1 MKIFQ
6 NKIVVGVICIVI
18 AAILAF
24 FFLPSI
30 SKSKSNTEKIY
41 AVKNAVAE
49 GTKIEE
55 SMLLE
60 YLMSERSDFFTAPA
74 STKFHGDYDMGL
86 VTHSVNVYHCLKD
99 YLARARCLSEYNM
112 NYSDETIALVALL
125 HDVCKI
131 NCYHKYLRNVKN
143 EEGVWEQVAA
153 FNFEDPEPFGHG
165 EKSVFLISKFLRLTN
180 EEAYAIRFHMGFSEE
195 GSGRNAGRAFEKYP
209 LALALNVADMEAS
222 YYVDDKVELE
232 LES

>member
-1 MKIFQ
+1 MNPKKEFISIF
-6 NKIVVGVICIVI
+6 KEHIHRDG
-18 AAILAF
+18 AD
-24 FFLPSI
+24 
-30 SKSKSNTEKIY
+30 K
-41 AVKNAVAE
+41 
-49 GTKIEE
+49 
-55 SMLLE
+55 LLE
-60 YLMSERSDFFTAPA
+60 YLLSEKSDFFTAPA
-74 STKFHGDYDMGL
+74 STKYHGDYDMGL
-86 VTHSVNVYHCLKD
+86 VTHSVNVYYCLKD
-99 YLARARCLSEYNM
+99 YLSRARCLSEYKM

-131 NCYHKYLRNVKN
+131 KCYHKYLRNVKN

-195 GSGRNAGRAFEKYP
+195 GSGRNAGKAFEKYP

>member
-1 MKIFQ
+1 
-6 NKIVVGVICIVI
+6 
-18 AAILAF
+18 
-24 FFLPSI
+24 
-30 SKSKSNTEKIY
+30 
-41 AVKNAVAE
+41 
-49 GTKIEE
+49 
-55 SMLLE
+55 
-60 YLMSERSDFFTAPA
+60 MS
-74 STKFHGDYDMGL
+74 
-86 VTHSVNVYHCLKD
+86 
-99 YLARARCLSEYNM
+99 
-112 NYSDETIALVALL
+112 YSDETIALVALL

-153 FNFEDPEPFGHG
+153 YNFEVPEPFGHG

-180 EEAYAIRFHMGFSEE
+180 EEAYAIRYHMGFSEE

>member
-1 MKIFQ
+1 MNPKKEFISIF
-6 NKIVVGVICIVI
+6 KEHIHRDG
-18 AAILAF
+18 AD
-24 FFLPSI
+24 
-30 SKSKSNTEKIY
+30 K
-41 AVKNAVAE
+41 
-49 GTKIEE
+49 
-55 SMLLE
+55 LLE
-60 YLMSERSDFFTAPA
+60 YLLSEKSDFFTAPA

-86 VTHSVNVYHCLKD
+86 VTHSVNVYYCLKD
-99 YLARARCLSEYNM
+99 YLSRARCLSEYKM

-131 NCYHKYLRNVKN
+131 KCYHKYLRNVKN

-180 EEAYAIRFHMGFSEE
+180 EEAYAIRYHMGFSEE
-195 GSGRNAGRAFEKYP
+195 GSGRNAGKAFEKYP
-209 LALALNVADMEAS
+209 LALALNVANMEAS

>member
-1 MKIFQ
+1 MNPKKEFIAIF
-6 NKIVVGVICIVI
+6 KEHIHRDG
-18 AAILAF
+18 AD
-24 FFLPSI
+24 
-30 SKSKSNTEKIY
+30 K
-41 AVKNAVAE
+41 
-49 GTKIEE
+49 
-55 SMLLE
+55 LLE

-180 EEAYAIRFHMGFSEE
+180 EEAYAIRFLMGFSEE
-195 GSGRNAGRAFEKYP
+195 GNGRNAGRAFEKYP

>member
-1 MKIFQ
+1 MNPKKEFLSIF
-6 NKIVVGVICIVI
+6 KEHIHRD
-18 AAILAF
+18 
-24 FFLPSI
+24 
-30 SKSKSNTEKIY
+30 
-41 AVKNAVAE
+41 
-49 GTKIEE
+49 GTDK
-55 SMLLE
+55 LLE
-60 YLMSERSDFFTAPA
+60 YLLSEKSDFFTAPA
-74 STKFHGDYDMGL
+74 STKYHGDYDMGL
-86 VTHSVNVYHCLKD
+86 VTHSVNVYYCLKD
-99 YLARARCLSEYNM
+99 YLSRARCLSEYKM

-131 NCYHKYLRNVKN
+131 KCYHKYLRNVKN

-195 GSGRNAGRAFEKYP
+195 GSGRNAGKAFEKYP

>member
-1 MKIFQ
+1 MNPKKEFISIF
-6 NKIVVGVICIVI
+6 KEHIHRDG
-18 AAILAF
+18 AD
-24 FFLPSI
+24 
-30 SKSKSNTEKIY
+30 K
-41 AVKNAVAE
+41 
-49 GTKIEE
+49 
-55 SMLLE
+55 LLE
-60 YLMSERSDFFTAPA
+60 YLLSEKSDFFTAPA

-86 VTHSVNVYHCLKD
+86 VTHSVNVYYCLKD
-99 YLARARCLSEYNM
+99 YLSRARCLSEYKM
-112 NYSDETIALVALL
+112 NYSNETIALVALL

-131 NCYHKYLRNVKN
+131 TCYHKYLRNVKN

-195 GSGRNAGRAFEKYP
+195 DSGRNAGKAFEKYP

-222 YYVDDKVELE
+222 YFVDDKVELE

>member
-1 MKIFQ
+1 MNPKKEFIAIF
-6 NKIVVGVICIVI
+6 KEHIHRDG
-18 AAILAF
+18 AD
-24 FFLPSI
+24 
-30 SKSKSNTEKIY
+30 K
-41 AVKNAVAE
+41 
-49 GTKIEE
+49 
-55 SMLLE
+55 LLE

-165 EKSVFLISKFLRLTN
+165 DKSVFLISKFLRLTN

-232 LES
+232 LEE

>member
-1 MKIFQ
+1 MNPKKEFIS
-6 NKIVVGVICIVI
+6 ICKEHIHRDG
-18 AAILAF
+18 AD
-24 FFLPSI
+24 
-30 SKSKSNTEKIY
+30 K
-41 AVKNAVAE
+41 
-49 GTKIEE
+49 
-55 SMLLE
+55 LLE
-60 YLMSERSDFFTAPA
+60 YLLSEKSDFFTAPA

-86 VTHSVNVYHCLKD
+86 VTHSVNVYYCLKD
-99 YLARARCLSEYNM
+99 YLSRARCLSEYKM

-131 NCYHKYLRNVKN
+131 KCYHKYLRNVKN

-180 EEAYAIRFHMGFSEE
+180 EEAYAIRYHMGFSEE
-195 GSGRNAGRAFEKYP
+195 GSGRNAGKAFEKYP

-222 YYVDDKVELE
+222 YYVDDKVELD

>member
-1 MKIFQ
+1 MNPKKEFISIF
-6 NKIVVGVICIVI
+6 KEHIHRDG
-18 AAILAF
+18 AD
-24 FFLPSI
+24 
-30 SKSKSNTEKIY
+30 K
-41 AVKNAVAE
+41 
-49 GTKIEE
+49 
-55 SMLLE
+55 LLE
-60 YLMSERSDFFTAPA
+60 YLLSEKSDFFTAPA
-74 STKFHGDYDMGL
+74 STKYHGDYDMGL
-86 VTHSVNVYHCLKD
+86 VTHSVNVYYCLKD
-99 YLARARCLSEYNM
+99 YLSRARCLSEYKM

-131 NCYHKYLRNVKN
+131 KCYHKYLRNVKN
-143 EEGVWEQVAA
+143 EEGAWEQVAA

-195 GSGRNAGRAFEKYP
+195 GSGRNAGKAFEKYP

>member
-1 MKIFQ
+1 MMNPKKEFISIF
-6 NKIVVGVICIVI
+6 KEHIHRDG
-18 AAILAF
+18 AD
-24 FFLPSI
+24 
-30 SKSKSNTEKIY
+30 K
-41 AVKNAVAE
+41 
-49 GTKIEE
+49 
-55 SMLLE
+55 LLE
-60 YLMSERSDFFTAPA
+60 YLLSEKSDFFTAPA
-74 STKFHGDYDMGL
+74 STKYHGDYDMGL
-86 VTHSVNVYHCLKD
+86 VTHSVNVYYCLKD
-99 YLARARCLSEYNM
+99 YLSRTRCLSEYKM

-131 NCYHKYLRNVKN
+131 KCYHKYLRNVKN

>member
-1 MKIFQ
+1 MNPKKEFIAIF
-6 NKIVVGVICIVI
+6 KEHIHRDG
-18 AAILAF
+18 AD
-24 FFLPSI
+24 
-30 SKSKSNTEKIY
+30 K
-41 AVKNAVAE
+41 
-49 GTKIEE
+49 
-55 SMLLE
+55 LLE

-195 GSGRNAGRAFEKYP
+195 GSVRNAGRAFEKYP

>member
-1 MKIFQ
+1 MNPKKEFISIF
-6 NKIVVGVICIVI
+6 KEHIHRDG
-18 AAILAF
+18 AD
-24 FFLPSI
+24 
-30 SKSKSNTEKIY
+30 K
-41 AVKNAVAE
+41 
-49 GTKIEE
+49 
-55 SMLLE
+55 LLE
-60 YLMSERSDFFTAPA
+60 YLLSEKSDFFTAPA
-74 STKFHGDYDMGL
+74 STKYHGDYDMGL
-86 VTHSVNVYHCLKD
+86 VTHSVNVYYCLKD
-99 YLARARCLSEYNM
+99 YLSRARCLSEYKM
-112 NYSDETIALVALL
+112 NYSNETIALVALL

-131 NCYHKYLRNVKN
+131 KCYHKYLRNVKN

-195 GSGRNAGRAFEKYP
+195 GSGRNAGKAFEKYP

>member
-1 MKIFQ
+1 MNPKKEFIAIF
-6 NKIVVGVICIVI
+6 KEHIHRDG
-18 AAILAF
+18 AD
-24 FFLPSI
+24 
-30 SKSKSNTEKIY
+30 K
-41 AVKNAVAE
+41 
-49 GTKIEE
+49 
-55 SMLLE
+55 LLE

-99 YLARARCLSEYNM
+99 YLARVRCLSEYNM

-195 GSGRNAGRAFEKYP
+195 KCQYKSLGEAMEKYP
-209 LALALNVADMEAS
+209 IVLALHEADLEAS
-222 YYVDDKVELE
+222 KLLE
-232 LES
+232 DVSGNKE

>member
-1 MKIFQ
+1 MNPKKEFISIF
-6 NKIVVGVICIVI
+6 KEHIHRDG
-18 AAILAF
+18 
-24 FFLPSI
+24 
-30 SKSKSNTEKIY
+30 
-41 AVKNAVAE
+41 AE
-49 GTKIEE
+49 E
-55 SMLLE
+55 LLE
-60 YLMSERSDFFTAPA
+60 YLLSEKSDFFTAPA

-86 VTHSVNVYHCLKD
+86 VTHSVNVYYCLKD
-99 YLARARCLSEYNM
+99 YLSRARCLSEYKM

-131 NCYHKYLRNVKN
+131 KCYHKYLRNVKN

-180 EEAYAIRFHMGFSEE
+180 EEAYAIRYHMGFSEE
-195 GSGRNAGRAFEKYP
+195 GSGRNAGKAFEKYP